1 MERKLGDWAGNI
13 VALVIVIV
21 VNALANVLRFGG
33 QTTGAVSDKYHS
45 LFTPAPFTFSVWS
58 PIYLGLALFVVF
70 QSMPSQR
77 RNMALAGIS
86 NWFKIGCAANALW
99 MFVWHLEWI
108 MVALLLMI
116 VLLVSLVAIYRR
128 IGDQGWQVRWPF
140 SLYLGWISVATIA
153 NASAMQSALAWNN
166 LGMTEISWTLLKL
179 AIAGAVTAVVVLR
192 KSDIVYGLVVAWAA
206 FGIAAGQAAIPAVA
220 GAATLLLY
228 IILAL
233 AIYEF
238 AARWR

>member
-1 MERKLGDWAGNI
+1 MERKLSDWAGNI

-33 QTTGAVSDKYHS
+33 QTTGAVSDKYDS
-45 LFTPAPFTFSVWS
+45 MFTPAPFTFSVWS
-58 PIYLGLALFVVF
+58 LIYLGLALFVVF

-77 RNMALAGIS
+77 QNMALAGIS

-128 IGDQGWQVRWPF
+128 IDDQGWQVRWPF

-153 NASAMQSALAWNN
+153 NVSAMQSALAWNN

-206 FGIAAGQAAIPAVA
+206 YGIAAGQAAIPAVA
-220 GAATLLLY
+220 GAASLLLY